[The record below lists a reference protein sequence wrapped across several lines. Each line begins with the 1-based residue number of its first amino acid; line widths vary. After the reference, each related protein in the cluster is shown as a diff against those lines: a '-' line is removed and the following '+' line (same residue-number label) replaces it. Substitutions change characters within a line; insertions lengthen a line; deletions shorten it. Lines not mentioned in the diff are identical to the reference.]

1 MGGVTRQRNKG
12 FSNFKRSWKL
22 LVRPPFQVEKWR
34 HGAPVTWEVTGS
46 ACPRCT
52 LLGEAERGG
61 GQFGDRAVP
70 RAAVL
75 GPVCSLSDYYGR
87 VELSQISLL
96 NDRFGKRDYFLA
108 PRWWENILII
118 RDGR

>member
-1 MGGVTRQRNKG
+1 M
-12 FSNFKRSWKL
+12 
-22 LVRPPFQVEKWR
+22 
-34 HGAPVTWEVTGS
+34 TGS
-46 ACPRCT
+46 ACPRST

-61 GQFGDRAVP
+61 GQFGDREVP

-87 VELSQISLL
+87 VELSQINLL
-96 NDRFGKRDYFLA
+96 KDRFGKRDYSLA